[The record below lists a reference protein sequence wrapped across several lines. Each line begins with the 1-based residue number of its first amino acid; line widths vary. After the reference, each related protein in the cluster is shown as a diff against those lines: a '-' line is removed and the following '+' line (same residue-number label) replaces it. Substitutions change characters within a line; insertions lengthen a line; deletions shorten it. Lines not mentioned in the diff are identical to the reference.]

1 MIEEGQHNGL
11 DDLLLQRKSLIP
23 QKTKLLTSVIEEGQ
37 HNTLD
42 DLHLKKKNLIP
53 EKKFSTAPLKEEDFR
68 NFSTFG
74 DLAKEVNLNPI

>member
-1 MIEEGQHNGL
+1 
-11 DDLLLQRKSLIP
+11 
-23 QKTKLLTSVIEEGQ
+23 VIEEGQ

-42 DLHLKKKNLIP
+42 DLHVKKNLIP
-53 EKKFSTAPLKEEDFR
+53 EKKKFSTAPLKEEDFR

>member
-1 MIEEGQHNGL
+1 M
-11 DDLLLQRKSLIP
+11 
-23 QKTKLLTSVIEEGQ
+23 IEEGQ

-53 EKKFSTAPLKEEDFR
+53 EKKKFSTVPLNEEDFR

-74 DLAKEVNLNPI
+74 DLAMEVNLNPI